1 MTITD
6 RKLQAAAPRKVIR
19 VSRNV
24 IEGAKLQVTLDRRRG
39 RTTSAIIRKI
49 AEAKPART

>member
-1 MTITD
+1 MMITNSNT
-6 RKLQAAAPRKVIR
+6 QATAPRKVIR
-19 VSRNV
+19 VPRNV

-49 AEAKPART
+49 AEAKPAR